1 MRYINIYL
9 IFINCL
15 TFVLFVTDK
24 IKARRGKF
32 RIPEKTLLSAM
43 ALGGSLGSLMGMVIA
58 RHKTRKKV
66 FVWGTVAALAIHTA
80 LYIWIS
86 TKLRA

>member
-1 MRYINIYL
+1 MRYVNIYL
-9 IFINCL
+9 LLINCL
-15 TFVLFVTDK
+15 TFVLFVADK
-24 IKARRGKF
+24 IKAKRGKF

-43 ALGGSLGSLMGMVIA
+43 AFGGSLGSLLGMFVA

-66 FVWGTVAALAIHTA
+66 FVWGTIAALVIHTV